1 MQLLNEIDRIKS
13 VMGVMTEDKN
23 SPKHLN
29 INLSKSVEALRYLKI
44 YNPTIERM
52 LIEITN
58 LAKEQIIDFGLL
70 ERGLR
75 KVLLKKGDKKRN
87 VSDYFGKIISS
98 LKFREKKGYGVEPDA
113 EDYEFD
119 FDEEPSI
126 VPKKVYKKE
135 MKKETKKELRS
146 QKKIGLNTQYNY
158 IIPEIIRNTETQIN
172 NFE

>member
-13 VMGVMTEDKN
+13 VMGVMVEDKN
-23 SPKHLN
+23 TPKALN

-52 LIEITN
+52 LFEITN

-98 LKFREKKGYGVEPDA
+98 LKFREKKRDMVLNLM
-113 EDYEFD
+113 
-119 FDEEPSI
+119 
-126 VPKKVYKKE
+126 PKIMSLIL
-135 MKKETKKELRS
+135 MKNHQLFQRKFTKKKCS
-146 QKKIGLNTQYNY
+146 NFKLNY
-158 IIPEIIRNTETQIN
+158 
-172 NFE
+172 